1 MLKSTVG
8 QANYKQEINGFS
20 MQNPQTI
27 DRKNTS
33 TFRIDDLVPEEQ
45 LYTPTENIKIMDQNE
60 KESVKIPES
69 NIEPL
74 N

>member
-45 LYTPTENIKIMDQNE
+45 LYTPTENIKIMDQNK